1 MSSGLVVPDV
11 LVYPAD
17 MLRFVHL
24 TDTHLGNSPH
34 FSLYGRQPLA
44 WLQRLVQQ
52 VIELDCKIDF
62 IVHSGDVTDDG
73 STQAYE
79 LAREALAPLRRRW
92 PIYYAVGNHD
102 HVERLQTM
110 LVGAERALPRLD
122 DAIDLKSHRLLV
134 LDTRGPIDPGGQFD
148 ASQAAWL
155 REQAALDDR
164 PLLIVMH
171 HAPVPLDT
179 AWLDE
184 PPAAKGGEFMYLEG
198 AELFRE
204 TIASFRQRVRG
215 VFFGHVHGGFSVMR
229 DGVLYVAGRSG
240 FGPLATLPE
249 VRNVLPEPLEPPGFN
264 LVTVT
269 AEQTLVR
276 TRTVRLPV

>member
-1 MSSGLVVPDV
+1 
-11 LVYPAD
+11 
-17 MLRFVHL
+17 MLRFVHI

-34 FSLYGRQPLA
+34 FTLYGRQPLA

-52 VIELDCKIDF
+52 VNELPCKIDF
-62 IVHSGDVTDDG
+62 ILHSGDVTDDG
-73 STQAYE
+73 SEEGYE
-79 LAREALAPLRRRW
+79 LAREALAPLRQRW

-110 LVGAERALPRLD
+110 LVGAERTLPRYD
-122 DAIDLKSHRLLV
+122 HAVDLVSHRMLV
-134 LDTRGPIDPGGQFD
+134 LDTRGPDDPGGQFV
-148 ASQAAWL
+148 ASQADWL
-155 REQAALDDR
+155 RKQAAMDDR
-164 PLLIVMH
+164 PLLIVTH

-184 PPAAKGGEFMYLEG
+184 PPPTWGGKFMYLEG
-198 AELFRE
+198 ATLFRDA
-204 TIASFRQRVRG
+204 IAPFRDRVRG

-240 FGPLATLPE
+240 FGPLDTLPE
-249 VRNVLPEPLEPPGFN
+249 SRNVFPEPIEPPGFN

-276 TRTVRLPV
+276 TRAVRLAV